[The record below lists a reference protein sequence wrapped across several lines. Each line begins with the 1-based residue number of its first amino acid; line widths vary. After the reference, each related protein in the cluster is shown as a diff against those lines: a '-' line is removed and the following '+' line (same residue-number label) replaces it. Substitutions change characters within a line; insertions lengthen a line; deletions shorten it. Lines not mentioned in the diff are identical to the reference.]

1 MAGYGFGAKVKLTV
15 DKSSKTEFNKQ
26 INAMVGSIKV
36 SNKFTVLQK
45 DMDRVR
51 KEAQAMLNS
60 HPITLKVNKIDC
72 SSAVNDVKRQL
83 QGMLSSLSV
92 SNGVNITGLK
102 DFLGT
107 EGLSNTMR
115 DTANAANTAVQK
127 LKEARG
133 EAANLSGQ
141 MKTLDTIVR
150 SLNSTYKSGISGK
163 NMITDEAQLS
173 SITDR
178 YRELISKTEELR
190 ALKAQA
196 SADDIV
202 NAQNEAI
209 ALQREIAMIQSKQ
222 AEIQRTAAARDRE
235 TQAAERAAAA
245 NQKADTTWNEK
256 GRYDAIARTSSAID
270 TLTKRQNAWSAA
282 ATGGT
287 SRYYRDLQGCI
298 AQLTVLK
305 GELERGTI
313 TAEEYASRFSTINSS
328 AKNASSAIIAA
339 NKNTLSLTDRMGSLA
354 SKFTAWLS
362 VSQVIMYAVRS
373 IRQMV
378 TAVIDIDSAMTEL
391 KKVTDETDTTYQ
403 RFLTNAVS
411 RAKELG
417 AAVSDTVEATA
428 DFARLGYTIDE
439 ASQLAD
445 AAIIYKN
452 VGDGIEDISEAS
464 ESVISTM
471 QAFGI
476 AAEDAMLVVDKF
488 NEVGNNFAISSKGVG
503 DALMRSASALAAG
516 NNTLDESIALITTA
530 NTVVQDPD
538 VVGTTMKTI
547 SMYLRAAKTEA
558 EEAGE
563 STEGMANSVSE
574 LRSEILALTGN
585 KVDIQIDEDNF
596 KSTYQIIKELAAV
609 WDDLTDISQANILE
623 MIGGKRNSNVVSA
636 LLENFSLAES
646 VVEESANAAGSA
658 LAENEKYLDSIEG
671 KISEFSATFQEFS
684 ITLINSEFVKSVVEF
699 GTGILDVLTA
709 LAKVIDTVGGLN
721 TVLKVTLGIIIAM
734 NTNSIA
740 KFLTGLVKPIKS
752 MIEVITAA
760 KVAGIG
766 FGQAMTNAFA
776 QATAGATAFQV
787 SLGVI
792 GIAMAAIS
800 AVVGVVT
807 AAYNHFHKSNEELI
821 QDAEDLKTAY
831 NDAFSEISGNLST
844 LRGLEDEFY
853 ELSRGVDDYGNNISL
868 TADEYERYRDIV
880 GTIVGIS
887 PELISG
893 YDEEGNAIANKNG
906 LLERSIK
913 LMEEEQRLKMQ
924 EYVSDE
930 NLSTLLKGEVASLEE
945 TFKDIDIPNTIA
957 YSGVK
962 ILDNGE
968 LERGYVNHISDYIE
982 DAIGVAF
989 NNEGIDTYIQ
999 NNADAI
1005 EKHIGEILD
1014 NASKDFTDDNGNTWQ
1029 ALTDSQIAD
1038 LEAYILSITNAVQE
1052 SSNTINQS
1060 LQYIPQ
1066 TLTAYSDLT
1075 DGQKEFLT
1083 QYINTFSVTADT
1095 TEKDILQMKQD
1106 ILDFTEFVADNDDL
1120 KDTIDLGLSIKYGV
1134 DEEGDSLSVADYKK
1148 RIDDFT
1154 SELSSY
1160 DSETQIKIKAAFG
1173 IETDTSEI
1181 NEDVGKA
1188 IEHVKNLLQD
1198 EFDSEVDSL
1207 SVSDVLQVYY
1217 NISAEPNSMTFDEL
1231 QEKIRLLG
1239 VNWQETVN
1247 VLDFSSMTDGL
1258 GEIESGVSGLIS
1270 AMSKLKDG
1278 TKLTVGE
1285 LANLALQYPQ
1295 LLKQSDLFA
1304 NGTIENQQAMLDA
1317 VLGCYESEYDALIDT
1332 KIAELTATNELINSQ
1347 INLENEKKNKVIE
1360 IENLQANGKL
1370 ESERDYQILLN
1381 ELRDLEG
1388 QNYVTYSDGVLDV
1401 NKDMLENALK
1411 QQGDSVEESK
1421 PIWGA
1426 QGDMIVEANSDG
1438 LSGALKKYPIFLSNL
1453 KTWASSSLK
1462 TILSNIGTNISKAFS
1477 GDTDWVGL
1485 TSGVGSIGDIA
1496 STPITIETEVEGN
1509 FTIDDKSVD
1518 EWSASYKDTI
1528 EKRVQT
1534 LTEQI
1539 TANEVIIDNLEK
1551 LKGLDLKTIYQNDS
1565 SSKKNTGSDK
1575 TVEEYIADIDEYY
1588 EALKRLESIQ
1598 IHLSSLQDAID
1609 NADSVDERVS
1619 LTKSLIS
1626 VYQDEAEALEHLNTL
1641 RSKTIE
1647 TNIAELEALGFQID
1661 YNANTN
1667 EFYVRNLEHLNELQ
1681 ATSKGE
1687 YESLQEATNA
1697 LREDTESLIDTLD
1710 SLNVA
1715 NQDGVES
1722 IRELEETIYSTK
1734 DAIVEYFQEV
1744 VRGSN
1749 EVVDAL
1755 QNVYDTFHSA
1765 ANEYAEN
1772 GFISVDALQSIYDL
1786 GPQYLQ
1792 YLEDENG
1799 LLVINEERINA
1810 VIAAKTEQMALD
1822 TAMTY
1827 VERLRLAALGESNEN
1842 LNDLIYAT
1850 TEATTSTWGLVYAQL
1865 EQMRIAGEISDSQYA
1880 AAFHNIQ
1887 SIQALAKNAISGIG
1901 HVADEA
1907 KSAMEDLKSELEDM
1921 QNGVNDIIEYVMDM
1935 LKQRVNDQIDALNE
1949 MKDAYSEIIALRK
1962 ESLDAAKEES
1972 DYDEQ
1977 VADKIQEIAKLQE
1990 RINALSLDD
1999 SRDAQAQKISLEEE
2013 MAGLQKELADIQGD
2027 YAREAQQSALDDMQ
2041 EAYEKQKDEE
2051 IEALEETISS
2061 YQKLYD
2067 MAIDYI
2073 NNHWDSL
2080 YSELIEWNY
2089 EYGSV
2094 LNEEIS
2100 DAWAQCEAAAQRYGS
2115 SVQSMLEGL
2124 KSEIAGLQSQLDNLG
2139 SSSSQ
2144 NGSTTGNIIGPS
2156 DVDTSSSNEDNVKVI
2171 VSRMKQ
2177 LGAQWSPLNSK
2188 EKNDQLHKEAAV
2200 EAAKLDQYGV
2210 HAEFDGSDGTWWIT
2224 KDEIN
2229 PSNVGKLLH
2238 SCYHTGGYVEDEAP
2252 LTRKEVPAIL
2262 EKGELVLDE
2271 QKEKGLY
2278 RLIDF
2283 TTALSEKLGNALG
2296 SIGASGLFNLINNGP
2311 DETHAPIPS
2320 VNNNQTESIHFGDV
2334 YIYGGDESTV
2344 KQHQEIN
2351 RKFTNDVLA
2360 NLHIKK

>member
-15 DKSSKTEFNKQ
+15 DKSSKAEFNKQ
-26 INAMVGSIKV
+26 INEMVGSIKV

-72 SSAVNDVKRQL
+72 SAAVNDVKRQL

-92 SNGVNITGLK
+92 SNGINITGLK

-107 EGLSNTMR
+107 DGISSTMR
-115 DTANAANTAVQK
+115 DTANAANTAIQK
-127 LKEARG
+127 LKEVRS
-133 EAANLSGQ
+133 ETTNLTGQ
-141 MKTLDTIVR
+141 MKVLDTLVR
-150 SLNSTYKSGISGK
+150 SLNSTYKSGMSGK
-163 NMITDEAQLS
+163 NMITDEGQIS

-178 YRELISKTEELR
+178 YRELIQKTEELR
-190 ALKAQA
+190 ALGSQA
-196 SADDIV
+196 SAEDIT
-202 NAQNEAI
+202 ATQNKVIE
-209 ALQREIAMIQSKQ
+209 LQREIAMLQSKQ
-222 AEIQRTAAARDRE
+222 AELQRTAAARDRE
-235 TQAAERAAAA
+235 AAAAERSAAA
-245 NQKADTTWNEK
+245 NLKADNAWDTK
-256 GRYDAIARTSSAID
+256 GRYDAITRISNAID
-270 TLTKRQNAWSAA
+270 TLTKRQNAWTAA

-287 SRYYRDLQGCI
+287 QKYYNDIRECI
-298 AQLTVLK
+298 VQLTLLK
-305 GELERGTI
+305 GALERGEI
-313 TAEEYASRFSTINSS
+313 TADEYATRFSKINAS
-328 AKNASSAIIAA
+328 AKEASSAIIAA

-354 SKFTAWLS
+354 SKFSAWLGI
-362 VSQVIMYAVRS
+362 SQVIMYAVRS

-391 KKVTDETDTTYQ
+391 KKVTDETDATYQ

-417 AAVSDTVEATA
+417 ATVADTVEATA

-452 VGDGIEDISEAS
+452 VGDGIEDISDAS

-476 AAEDAMLVVDKF
+476 EAEDAMLVVDKF
-488 NEVGNNFAISSKGVG
+488 NEVGNNFAISSRGVG

-585 KVDIQIDEDNF
+585 KVDIQIDENTF
-596 KSTYQIIKELAAV
+596 KSTYQIIKELSAV
-609 WDDLTDISQANILE
+609 WDELTDISQANILE

-636 LLENFSLAES
+636 LIENFSLAES

-671 KISEFSATFQEFS
+671 KISEFTATFQEFS
-684 ITLINSEFVKSVVEF
+684 ITLINSEFVKSIVEF
-699 GTGILDVLTA
+699 GTGILDILTA
-709 LAKVIDTVGGLN
+709 LAKIIDAVGGLN
-721 TVLKVTLGIIIAM
+721 TVLKVTLGIVVAM

-740 KFLTGLVKPIKS
+740 KFLTGLVSPIKS
-752 MIEVITAA
+752 IIDVVSAA
-760 KVAGIG
+760 KIAGIG

-776 QATAGATAFQV
+776 QATAGATTFQI

-807 AAYNHFHKSNEELI
+807 AAYNHFHKSNEELM
-821 QDAEDLKTAY
+821 QDAEDLKNAY
-831 NDAFSEISGNLST
+831 NDAFSEISDNLST

-868 TADEYERYRDIV
+868 SADEYERYRDIV
-880 GTIVGIS
+880 GTIVGMS

-893 YDEEGNAIANKNG
+893 YDKEGNALANKNG
-906 LLERSIK
+906 LLERSIE
-913 LMEEEQRLKMQ
+913 LMEEEQRLKMR
-924 EYVSDE
+924 EYISDD
-930 NLSTLLKGEVASLEE
+930 NLRTLIKGEVATIEE
-945 TFKDIDIPNTIA
+945 ALKDIDIPETIA

-968 LERGYVNHISDYIE
+968 LEYGYVNHIADYIE

-989 NNEGIDTYIQ
+989 NYEGLDTYIQ
-999 NNADAI
+999 NNADII
-1005 EKHIGEILD
+1005 EKRIGEILN
-1014 NASKDFTDDNGNTWQ
+1014 NASKDFTDDNGNTWR
-1029 ALTDSQIAD
+1029 ALTEDQISD
-1038 LEAYILSITNAVQE
+1038 MEEYILSITNMVQQ
-1052 SSNTINQS
+1052 SSSTITQT

-1066 TLTAYSDLT
+1066 TLSAYSDLT

-1083 QYINTFSVTADT
+1083 QYINTFDITADT
-1095 TEKDILQMKQD
+1095 TEQDILQMKKD
-1106 ILDFTEFVADNDDL
+1106 ILDFTEFIAGNSDL
-1120 KDTIDLGLSIKYGV
+1120 QDTIDLGLSIKYGI
-1134 DEEGDSLSVADYKK
+1134 DEDGESLSVSDYKA
-1148 RIDDFT
+1148 RIDEFT
-1154 SELSSY
+1154 KELSSY
-1160 DSETQIKIKAAFG
+1160 DNETQVKIKASFG
-1173 IETDTSEI
+1173 IDTDVSDI
-1181 NEDVGKA
+1181 NQDVNDA

-1198 EFDSEVDSL
+1198 EFDSEVDNL
-1207 SVSDVLQVYY
+1207 TVSEVLQIYY

-1239 VNWQETVN
+1239 VNWSETIN
-1247 VLDFSSMTDGL
+1247 VLDFSSMTEGL
-1258 GEIESGVSGLIS
+1258 GEIESNVSSLIS
-1270 AMSKLKDG
+1270 AMSKLQEG
-1278 TKLTVGE
+1278 TKLTAGE
-1285 LANLALQYPQ
+1285 LAKLALKYPD
-1295 LLKQSDLFA
+1295 LLAQSDLFA
-1304 NGTIENQQAMLDA
+1304 DGSIENQQAMLDA

-1332 KIAELTATNELINSQ
+1332 KIAELTATNQLIKDQ
-1347 INLENEKKNKVIE
+1347 IELENDKKNKVVE
-1360 IENLQANGKL
+1360 IADLQSNGKL
-1370 ESERDYQILLN
+1370 DSEREYQNLLN
-1381 ELRDLEG
+1381 DLRDLEG

-1401 NKDMLENALK
+1401 NQDMLEDALK
-1411 QQGDSVEESK
+1411 QQGESVENSAS
-1421 PIWGA
+1421 IWGS
-1426 QGDMIVEANSDG
+1426 QGDMIVEANSKG

-1453 KTWASSSLK
+1453 KSWASNSLG
-1462 TILSNIGTNISKAFS
+1462 TLLSNIGTNISKALS
-1477 GDTDWVGL
+1477 GDTDFVGL
-1485 TSGVGSIGDIA
+1485 TSGIGSIGSIET
-1496 STPITIETEVEGN
+1496 TPITIETAIEGN
-1509 FTIDDKSVD
+1509 YTIGDQSVD
-1518 EWSASYKDTI
+1518 EWAAGYKDI
-1528 EKRVQT
+1528 IDQRVET
-1534 LTEQI
+1534 LTKQI
-1539 TANEVIIDNLEK
+1539 SANEVIIENLQK
-1551 LKGLDLKTIYQNDS
+1551 LKGLDLRSIYQSDTTNNKSGTDKTI
-1565 SSKKNTGSDK
+1565 
-1575 TVEEYIADIDEYY
+1575 EEYIADIDEYY

-1598 IHLSSLQDAID
+1598 IHLSALQDSID
-1609 NADSVDERVS
+1609 TADTVDEKVA

-1626 VYQDEAEALEHLNTL
+1626 VYQDEANALEYLNKL
-1641 RSKTIE
+1641 RSETIQS
-1647 TNIAELEALGFQID
+1647 NIGELEALGFQID

-1667 EFYVRNLEHLNELQ
+1667 EFYVKNLEHLNELQ

-1697 LREDTESLIDTLD
+1697 LREDTETLIDTLD
-1710 SLNVA
+1710 SLNSS
-1715 NQDGVES
+1715 NQEGVIS
-1722 IRELEETIYSTK
+1722 IRELEESIYSTK

-1744 VRGSN
+1744 VSASN

-1755 QNVYDTFHSA
+1755 QNVYDTFKNA
-1765 ANEYAEN
+1765 AQEYAEN
-1772 GFISVDALQSIYDL
+1772 GFISVDTLQSIYDL

-1827 VERLRLAALGESNEN
+1827 VERLRLAALGDSNEN

-1850 TEATTSTWGLVYAQL
+1850 SAATESTWGLVYAQL
-1865 EQMRIAGEISDSQYA
+1865 EQMRIAGELTDSQYT

-1887 SIQALAKNAISGIG
+1887 AIQALASNAISGIG
-1901 HVADEA
+1901 RVTGEA
-1907 KSAMEDLKSELEDM
+1907 QSAIEDLKSELEDM

-1935 LKQRVNDQIDALNE
+1935 LKQRINDQIDALND
-1949 MKDAYSEIIALRK
+1949 MKEAYASIIELRK
-1962 ESLDAAKEES
+1962 EALDAAKEES
-1972 DYDEQ
+1972 DYEDQ
-1977 VADKIQEIAKLQE
+1977 VSEKIKEIAKLQE

-1999 SRDAQAQKISLEEE
+1999 SRDAQAQKVSLEEE
-2013 MAGLQKELADIQGD
+2013 MSALQKELADIQGD

-2051 IEALEETISS
+2051 IEALEDTISS

-2073 NNHWDSL
+2073 NNHWDTL
-2080 YSELIEWNY
+2080 YSELISWNY

-2094 LNEEIS
+2094 LNEGIS
-2100 DAWAQCEAAAQRYGS
+2100 DAWSQCEAAAQRYGS

-2124 KSEIAGLQSQLDNLG
+2124 KSEIASLQSQLDNLG
-2139 SSSSQ
+2139 SGSSQ
-2144 NGSTTGNIIGPS
+2144 GGSTTGNIIGPS
-2156 DVDTSSSNEDNVKVI
+2156 NVDTSSSNEDNVRVI
-2171 VSRMKQ
+2171 VGRMKQ

-2188 EKNDQLHKEAAV
+2188 EKNDQLHQEAAV

-2238 SCYHTGGYVEDEAP
+2238 SCYHTGGYVDGEVP
-2252 LTRKEVPAIL
+2252 LSRKEVPAIL

-2271 QKEKGLY
+2271 PKEEGLY

-2283 TTALSEKLGNALG
+2283 TTTLSEKLGKALG
-2296 SIGASGLFNLINNGP
+2296 SIGTSGLFNLVNNGP

-2351 RKFTNDVLA
+2351 RKFTNEVLA

>member
-1 MAGYGFGAKVKLTV
+1 MAGYGFGARVKLTV
-15 DKSSKTEFNKQ
+15 DKSGKAEFNKQ

-45 DMDRVR
+45 DMNRVR

-72 SSAVNDVKRQL
+72 SAAVNDVKRQL
-83 QGMLSSLSV
+83 QKMLSSLSV

-107 EGLSNTMR
+107 EGLSDTMR

-127 LKEARG
+127 LKEVRG
-133 EAANLSGQ
+133 EASGLSGQ
-141 MKTLDTIVR
+141 MKTLNTVVQ

-163 NMITDEAQLS
+163 NMIEDEAQLS
-173 SITDR
+173 NITAR

-190 ALKAQA
+190 ALGAQA
-196 SADDIV
+196 SSEDIV

-209 ALQREIAMIQSKQ
+209 ALQREIALLQAKQ

-235 TQAAERAAAA
+235 AQATERAAAA
-245 NQKADTTWNEK
+245 DQKADAAWNEK

-298 AQLTVLK
+298 AQLTALK

-313 TAEEYASRFSTINSS
+313 TAEEYASRFATINSS
-328 AKNASSAIIAA
+328 AKTASSAIIAA

-362 VSQVIMYAVRS
+362 VSQIIMYAVRS

-378 TAVIDIDSAMTEL
+378 TAVIDINGAMTEL
-391 KKVTDETDTTYQ
+391 KKVTEETETTYQ

-417 AAVSDTVEATA
+417 ATVSDTVSATA
-428 DFARLGYTIDE
+428 DFARLGYSIDE

-585 KVDIQIDEDNF
+585 KVDIQIDEDTF

-609 WDDLTDISQANILE
+609 WDGLTDISQANILE

-636 LLENFSLAES
+636 LLENFSLAED
-646 VVEESANAAGSA
+646 VVTESANAAGSA
-658 LAENEKYLDSIEG
+658 LAENEKYLDSIAG
-671 KISEFSATFQEFS
+671 KISEFNATFQEFS
-684 ITLINSEFVKSVVEF
+684 ITLINSEFVKGVVEF

-734 NTNSIA
+734 NTGSIA
-740 KFLTGLVKPIKS
+740 KFLTGLIKPIKS
-752 MIEVITAA
+752 IGTALMA
-760 KVAGIG
+760 VKAAGIG
-766 FGQAMTNAFA
+766 WGQAMTNAFM

-792 GIAMAAIS
+792 GIAFAAIS
-800 AVVGVVT
+800 AVVGIVT

-821 QDAEDLKTAY
+821 QDAEDLKNAY
-831 NDAFSEISGNLST
+831 NDAFSDISGNLST

-868 TADEYERYRDIV
+868 TADEYERYREIV

-887 PELISG
+887 PSLVAG
-893 YDEEGNAIANKNG
+893 YDKEGNAIANKNG

-924 EYVSDE
+924 EYISDD
-930 NLSTLLKGEVASLEE
+930 NLSTLLKGEVAGLEE
-945 TFKDIDIPNTIA
+945 TLKDIDIPNTIA
-957 YSGVK
+957 WSGVK
-962 ILDNGE
+962 ILDDGE
-968 LERGYVNHISDYIE
+968 LEHGYVNHISDYIE

-999 NNADAI
+999 NNASTI

-1014 NASKDFTDDNGNTWQ
+1014 NASKDFTDENGDTWK
-1029 ALTDSQIAD
+1029 ALTDSQIED
-1038 LEAYILSITNAVQE
+1038 LESYILSITSAVQE
-1052 SSNTINQS
+1052 SSSTINQS

-1083 QYINTFSVTADT
+1083 QYINTFRITADT

-1106 ILDFTEFVADNDDL
+1106 ILDFTEFVANNDDL
-1120 KDTIDLGLSIKYGV
+1120 NDTIDLGLSIKYGI
-1134 DEEGDSLSVADYKK
+1134 DEDGESLSVADYKK

-1154 SELSSY
+1154 SELNSY

-1173 IETDTSEI
+1173 IEEDVSEI
-1181 NEDVGKA
+1181 NADVEKA
-1188 IEHVKNLLQD
+1188 ISHVKNLLQD
-1198 EFDSEVDSL
+1198 EFDGEVDNL

-1258 GEIESGVSGLIS
+1258 GEIESSVSGLIS
-1270 AMSKLKDG
+1270 AMGKLKDG

-1285 LANLALQYPQ
+1285 LANLALKYPE
-1295 LLKQSDLFA
+1295 LLEQSDLFA

-1317 VLGCYESEYDALIDT
+1317 ILGCYESEYDALIDT
-1332 KIAELTATNELINSQ
+1332 KIAELTATNTLINDQ

-1370 ESERDYQILLN
+1370 ESERQYQILLN

-1401 NKDMLENALK
+1401 NQDMLENAL
-1411 QQGDSVEESK
+1411 QQQSDSVEESK

-1453 KTWASSSLK
+1453 RTWASSSLK
-1462 TILSNIGTNISKAFS
+1462 TLLSNIGTNISKAFS
-1477 GDTDWVGL
+1477 GDNDWVDL
-1485 TSGVGSIGDIA
+1485 TSGISSIGDIA
-1496 STPITIETEVEGN
+1496 SVPITIETEVEGN
-1509 FTIDDKSVD
+1509 FTIDDQSVD
-1518 EWSASYKDTI
+1518 EWSATYKDAI
-1528 EKRVQT
+1528 DKRVQT

-1551 LKGLDLKTIYQNDS
+1551 LKGLDLKTIYQSDS
-1565 SSKKNTGSDK
+1565 SKNSGSDK

-1609 NADSVDERVS
+1609 SADSVDERVALTRS
-1619 LTKSLIS
+1619 LVS
-1626 VYQDEAEALEHLNTL
+1626 VYQDEAAALEHLNAL
-1641 RSKTIE
+1641 RTKTIE
-1647 TNIAELEALGFQID
+1647 ANISELEALGFQTD
-1661 YNANTN
+1661 YNARTN

-1697 LREDTESLIDTLD
+1697 LREDTETLIDTLD

-1722 IRELEETIYSTK
+1722 IRDLEETIYSTK

-1755 QNVYDTFHSA
+1755 QNVYETFHNA

-1850 TEATTSTWGLVYAQL
+1850 TAATTSTWGLVYAQL
-1865 EQMRIAGEISDSQYA
+1865 EQMRIAGELSDSQYA
-1880 AAFHNIQ
+1880 AALHNIR
-1887 SIQALAKNAISGIG
+1887 SIQALAENAIAGIG
-1901 HVADEA
+1901 HAAGEA
-1907 KSAMEDLKSELEDM
+1907 QSAIEDLKSELEDM
-1921 QNGVNDIIEYVMDM
+1921 QDGVNDIIEYVMDM
-1935 LKQRVNDQIDALNE
+1935 LKQRINDQIDALEE
-1949 MKDAYSEIIALRK
+1949 MKESYSEIIELRK
-1962 ESLDAAKEES
+1962 ESLEAAKEES
-1972 DYDEQ
+1972 DYDDQ
-1977 VADKIQEIAKLQE
+1977 VADKIKEIAKLQE

-1999 SRDAQAQKISLEEE
+1999 SRDAQSQKISLEEE
-2013 MAGLQKELADIQGD
+2013 MAALQKELADIQGD
-2027 YAREAQQSALDDMQ
+2027 YALEAQKDALDKMEESYHD
-2041 EAYEKQKDEE
+2041 EKDKE
-2051 IEALEETISS
+2051 IEILEDSISS

-2073 NNHWDSL
+2073 ESNWDSL

-2094 LNEEIS
+2094 LNSEIS

-2115 SVQSMLEGL
+2115 SVQSMLDGL
-2124 KSEIAGLQSQLDNLG
+2124 KSEIASLQSQLDNLG
-2139 SSSSQ
+2139 NGSSS
-2144 NGSTTGNIIGPS
+2144 NGSISNGIIGPS
-2156 DVDTSSSNEDNVKVI
+2156 NVDTSSSDEDNVRVI
-2171 VSRMKQ
+2171 VGRMKQ

-2188 EKNDQLHKEAAV
+2188 EKNDKLHKEAVV
-2200 EAAKLDQYGV
+2200 EAAKLDRYGV

-2224 KDEIN
+2224 KDKLN

-2238 SCYHTGGYVEDEAP
+2238 DCYHTGGYVAGEVP

-2271 QKEKGLY
+2271 PKEKGLY
-2278 RLIDF
+2278 RIIDF
-2283 TTALSEKLGNALG
+2283 TTALSERLGRALG
-2296 SIGASGLFNLINNGP
+2296 VIGTSGLFNLVNNGP
-2311 DETHAPIPS
+2311 NETHAPIPAI
-2320 VNNNQTESIHFGDV
+2320 NNNQTESIHFGDV

-2360 NLHIKK
+2360 NLHIRR

>member
-1 MAGYGFGAKVKLTV
+1 MAGYGFGARVKLTV
-15 DKSSKTEFNKQ
+15 DKSGKAEFNKQ
-26 INAMVGSIKV
+26 INEMVGSIKV

-60 HPITLKVNKIDC
+60 HPMTLKVNKIDC
-72 SSAVNDVKRQL
+72 SAAVNDVKRQL
-83 QGMLSSLSV
+83 QKMLSSLSV

-102 DFLGT
+102 DFLGA
-107 EGLSNTMR
+107 EGLSDTMR

-133 EAANLSGQ
+133 ETASLSGQ
-141 MKTLDTIVR
+141 MKTLNTVVQ

-163 NMITDEAQLS
+163 NMIADEAQLS
-173 SITDR
+173 NITAR

-190 ALKAQA
+190 TLGAQA
-196 SADDIV
+196 SSEDIV

-209 ALQREIAMIQSKQ
+209 ALQREIALLQAKQ

-235 TQAAERAAAA
+235 AQAAERVAAAD
-245 NQKADTTWNEK
+245 QKADAAWNEK

-287 SRYYRDLQGCI
+287 SRYYSDLQGCI
-298 AQLTVLK
+298 VQLTALK

-313 TAEEYASRFSTINSS
+313 TAEEYASRFATINSS
-328 AKNASSAIIAA
+328 AKTASSAIIAA

-362 VSQVIMYAVRS
+362 VSQIIMYAVRS

-378 TAVIDIDSAMTEL
+378 AAVIDINSAMTEL
-391 KKVTDETDTTYQ
+391 KKVTEETETTYQ

-417 AAVSDTVEATA
+417 ATVSDTVSATA
-428 DFARLGYTIDE
+428 DFARLGYSIDE

-585 KVDIQIDEDNF
+585 KVDIQIDEDTF

-609 WDDLTDISQANILE
+609 WDELTDVSQANILE

-636 LLENFSLAES
+636 LLENFDLAEN
-646 VVEESANAAGSA
+646 VVEDSANAAGSA
-658 LAENEKYLDSIEG
+658 LAENEKYLDSIAG
-671 KISEFSATFQEFS
+671 KISEFNATFQEFS
-684 ITLINSEFVKSVVEF
+684 ITLINSEFVKGVVEF

-721 TVLKVTLGIIIAM
+721 TVLKVTLGIIVAM
-734 NTNSIA
+734 NAGSIA
-740 KFLTGLVKPIKS
+740 KFLTGLIKPIKS
-752 MIEVITAA
+752 IGAALTAVKA
-760 KVAGIG
+760 AGIG
-766 FGQAMTNAFA
+766 WGQAMTNAFM

-792 GIAMAAIS
+792 GIAFAAIS
-800 AVVGVVT
+800 AVVGIVT

-821 QDAEDLKTAY
+821 QDAEDLKNAY
-831 NDAFSEISGNLST
+831 NDAFSDISGNLST

-868 TADEYERYRDIV
+868 TADEYERYREIV
-880 GTIVGIS
+880 ATIVGIS

-893 YDEEGNAIANKNG
+893 YDKEGNAIANKNG

-924 EYVSDE
+924 EYISDD
-930 NLSTLLKGEVASLEE
+930 NLSTLLKGEVAGLEE
-945 TFKDIDIPNTIA
+945 TLKDIDIPNTIA
-957 YSGVK
+957 WSGVK
-962 ILDNGE
+962 ILDDGE
-968 LERGYVNHISDYIE
+968 LEHGYVNHISDYIE

-999 NNADAI
+999 NNASTI
-1005 EKHIGEILD
+1005 EKHIGEILE
-1014 NASKDFTDDNGNTWQ
+1014 NASKDFTDENGDTWQ
-1029 ALTDSQIAD
+1029 ALTNSQVKD
-1038 LEAYILSITNAVQE
+1038 LESYILSITNAVQE

-1066 TLTAYSDLT
+1066 TLTAYGDLT
-1075 DGQKEFLT
+1075 DSQKEFLT
-1083 QYINTFSVTADT
+1083 QYINTFRITADT

-1106 ILDFTEFVADNDDL
+1106 ILDFTEFVANNDDL
-1120 KDTIDLGLSIKYGV
+1120 NDTIDLGLSIKYGV
-1134 DEEGDSLSVADYKK
+1134 DEEGESLSVADYKK
-1148 RIDDFT
+1148 RIDDFA
-1154 SELSSY
+1154 SELKSY

-1173 IETDTSEI
+1173 IEEDVSEI
-1181 NEDVGKA
+1181 NADVEKA
-1188 IEHVKNLLQD
+1188 ISHVKNLLQD
-1198 EFDSEVDSL
+1198 EFDGEVDNL

-1217 NISAEPNSMTFDEL
+1217 NISAEPNSMTFEEL

-1258 GEIESGVSGLIS
+1258 GEIESSVSSLIS

-1285 LANLALQYPQ
+1285 LANLALKYPE
-1295 LLKQSDLFA
+1295 LLEQSDLFA

-1317 VLGCYESEYDALIDT
+1317 ILGCYESEYDALIDT
-1332 KIAELTATNELINSQ
+1332 KIAELTATNTLINDQ

-1370 ESERDYQILLN
+1370 ESERQYQILLN

-1401 NKDMLENALK
+1401 NQDMLENALK
-1411 QQGDSVEESK
+1411 QQSDSVEESK

-1438 LSGALKKYPIFLSNL
+1438 LSSALKKYPIFLSNL
-1453 KTWASSSLK
+1453 RTWASSSLK
-1462 TILSNIGTNISKAFS
+1462 TLLSNIGTNISKAFS
-1477 GDTDWVGL
+1477 GDDDWVDL
-1485 TSGVGSIGDIA
+1485 TSGISSIGDIA
-1496 STPITIETEVEGN
+1496 SVPITIETEVEGN
-1509 FTIDDKSVD
+1509 FTIDDQSVD
-1518 EWSASYKDTI
+1518 EWSATYKDAI
-1528 EKRVQT
+1528 DKRVQT

-1551 LKGLDLKTIYQNDS
+1551 LKGLDLKTIYQSDS
-1565 SSKKNTGSDK
+1565 SNKSGSDK
-1575 TVEEYIADIDEYY
+1575 TIEEYIADIDEYY

-1609 NADSVDERVS
+1609 SADSVDERVA
-1619 LTKSLIS
+1619 LTRSLIS
-1626 VYQDEAEALEHLNTL
+1626 VYQDEAAALEHLNTL
-1641 RSKTIE
+1641 RTKTIE
-1647 TNIAELEALGFQID
+1647 ENISELEALGFQID
-1661 YNANTN
+1661 YNARTN

-1697 LREDTESLIDTLD
+1697 LREDTETLIDTLD

-1722 IRELEETIYSTK
+1722 IRDLEETIYSTK

-1755 QNVYDTFHSA
+1755 QNVYETFHNA

-1772 GFISVDALQSIYDL
+1772 GFISIDALQSIYDL

-1850 TEATTSTWGLVYAQL
+1850 TAATTSTWGLVYAQL
-1865 EQMRIAGEISDSQYA
+1865 EQMRIAGELSDSQYA

-1887 SIQALAKNAISGIG
+1887 AIQALAENAMSGIG
-1901 HVADEA
+1901 RVSGEA
-1907 KSAMEDLKSELEDM
+1907 KSAIEDLKSELEDM

-1949 MKDAYSEIIALRK
+1949 MKESYSEIIELRK
-1962 ESLDAAKEES
+1962 ESLEAAKEES
-1972 DYDEQ
+1972 DYDDQ
-1977 VADKIQEIAKLQE
+1977 VADKIKEIAKLQE

-1999 SRDAQAQKISLEEE
+1999 SRDAQSQKISLEEE
-2013 MAGLQKELADIQGD
+2013 MAELQKELADIQGD
-2027 YAREAQQSALDDMQ
+2027 YALEAQKDALDKMEESYHD
-2041 EAYEKQKDEE
+2041 EKDRE
-2051 IEALEETISS
+2051 IEILEDSISS

-2073 NNHWDSL
+2073 ESNWDSL

-2094 LNEEIS
+2094 LNSEIS

-2115 SVQSMLEGL
+2115 SVQSMLDGL
-2124 KSEIAGLQSQLDNLG
+2124 KSEIASLQSQLDNLG
-2139 SSSSQ
+2139 SGSSSS
-2144 NGSTTGNIIGPS
+2144 GSISNSIVGPS
-2156 DVDTSSSNEDNVKVI
+2156 NVDTSSSDEDNVRVI
-2171 VSRMKQ
+2171 VGRMKQ
-2177 LGAQWSPLNSK
+2177 LGAQWSPLNSQ
-2188 EKNDQLHKEAAV
+2188 EKNDSLHQQAVV
-2200 EAAKLDQYGV
+2200 EAAKLDRYGV

-2224 KDEIN
+2224 KDNLN

-2238 SCYHTGGYVEDEAP
+2238 DCYHTGGYVAGEFP

-2271 QKEKGLY
+2271 PKEKGLY
-2278 RLIDF
+2278 RIIDF
-2283 TTALSEKLGNALG
+2283 TTNLSEQLGRALG
-2296 SIGASGLFNLINNGP
+2296 AIGTSGLFNLVNNGP
-2311 DETHAPIPS
+2311 NETHAPIPA
-2320 VNNNQTESIHFGDV
+2320 VNNNQTESVHFGDV

-2360 NLHIKK
+2360 NLHIRR